1 MLNLYELLRHI
12 HKMASN
18 GVPGA
23 APLSRDRY
31 VTISDEQLAFLEH
44 YLQGEDVVIHF
55 KARRVGGTDED
66 PVMAQ
71 DFQIAGE
78 GVEVFCLITEAMV
91 NNFQFATIIQN
102 AVGFY
107 RDHIPNCIHCQ
118 KKHFGQELPDLDWQ
132 FAHPKPDADAKN
144 KV

>member
-1 MLNLYELLRHI
+1 MLNLYELLRHV

-31 VTISDEQLAFLEH
+31 VTINDEQLAFLEH
-44 YLQGEDVVIHF
+44 YLQGEDVVLHF
-55 KARRVGGTDED
+55 KARKVSEQADGE
-66 PVMAQ
+66 PIMAQ

-78 GVEVFCLITEAMV
+78 GFEVFCLITEAMV
-91 NNFQFATIIQN
+91 NNYQFATIVQN

-107 RDHIPNCIHCQ
+107 RDHIPTCVHCQ
-118 KKHFGQELPDLDWQ
+118 KKHFGQEPPDLDWQ
-132 FAHPKPDADAKN
+132 FNHPKPATDGK
-144 KV
+144 

>member
-1 MLNLYELLRHI
+1 MTNLYELLAGIANQAR
-12 HKMASN
+12 N

-31 VTISDEQLAFLEH
+31 VTITDEQLEFLEN
-44 YLQGEDVVIHF
+44 YLKAPDVLINF

-78 GVEVFCLITEAMV
+78 GLEVFCLITEAMV
-91 NNFQFATIIQN
+91 NNYQFAQIIQN

-107 RDHIPNCIHCQ
+107 RDHIPNCPICAP
-118 KKHFGQELPDLDWQ
+118 KHFGAREPAKDWT
-132 FAHPKPDADAKN
+132 FTHAKPEQDGK
-144 KV
+144 